1 MKNDSE
7 RTVRKMPF
15 FGLSDFPYEES
26 WLNDLAERGL
36 VLKEVFFLY
45 NFEATDKRGLRCR
58 IIPRKRE
65 KISEEE
71 LGLFESSGWQVTCS
85 YNEKTYLYT
94 EDPEAEELFTDMESY
109 QEYFSGCFGRLLVQA
124 GCLILILLLNLYNI
138 YSLRYR
144 VSGNGS
150 FLLLGEQ
157 SRLLELGVA
166 GFAVFVLGAV
176 FYNFFSFIRCR
187 RTVLLRKSPSEPL
200 KYRGIR
206 TFNGCCSIFL
216 TLALCLML
224 VWIFFDPTK
233 VSTRDALSWEG
244 AHPALMREAFP
255 GDWAFVKEGIA
266 ENGENGG
273 ARIDTERGRV
283 RVLYDFRM
291 RKTSNR
297 ILQEGFCEEVTLR
310 SIHAESHLE
319 DFDDSVLPVYYSI
332 YYDFRSEEKAAQMLE
347 EQVRQDLKYAQGPGL
362 CMIDVP
368 GCGYAAFLDE
378 RYDGE
383 ESLPSG
389 PQTLYLRSGSKVVYI
404 YYSGKADL
412 QERADFFAGQLK

>member
-71 LGLFESSGWQVTCS
+71 MDLFESSGWQVTCS

-138 YSLRYR
+138 YSLRFR
-144 VSGNGS
+144 LSGNGS

-157 SRLLELGVA
+157 SRLLELGVS

-176 FYNFFSFIRCR
+176 FYNLFSYIRCR
-187 RTVLLRKSPSEPL
+187 RTVLLRKSPSEAL

-224 VWIFFDPTK
+224 VWIFYDPTK
-233 VSTRDALSWEG
+233 VSISDALSWEG

-255 GDWAFVKEGIA
+255 EDWAFVKEGIA
-266 ENGENGG
+266 ENGENAGG
-273 ARIDTERGRV
+273 A
-283 RVLYDFRM
+283 F
-291 RKTSNR
+291 
-297 ILQEGFCEEVTLR
+297 
-310 SIHAESHLE
+310 
-319 DFDDSVLPVYYSI
+319 
-332 YYDFRSEEKAAQMLE
+332 
-347 EQVRQDLKYAQGPGL
+347 
-362 CMIDVP
+362 
-368 GCGYAAFLDE
+368 
-378 RYDGE
+378 
-383 ESLPSG
+383 
-389 PQTLYLRSGSKVVYI
+389 
-404 YYSGKADL
+404 
-412 QERADFFAGQLK
+412 

>member
-1 MKNDSE
+1 
-7 RTVRKMPF
+7 
-15 FGLSDFPYEES
+15 
-26 WLNDLAERGL
+26 
-36 VLKEVFFLY
+36 
-45 NFEATDKRGLRCR
+45 
-58 IIPRKRE
+58 
-65 KISEEE
+65 
-71 LGLFESSGWQVTCS
+71 
-85 YNEKTYLYT
+85 
-94 EDPEAEELFTDMESY
+94 
-109 QEYFSGCFGRLLVQA
+109 A

-144 VSGNGS
+144 LSGNGS

-297 ILQEGFCEEVTLR
+297 ILQEGFCEEITLR
-310 SIHAESHLE
+310 SVIPESQME
-319 DFDDSVLPVYYSI
+319 DFDDSELPVYYSI

-347 EQVRQDLKYAQGPGL
+347 EQAGQDLKHAQGPGL

-383 ESLPSG
+383 EPLPSG